1 MGWFTNKKDEE
12 KIMKTASMYSAVIMD
27 SYLKSRKKHQ
37 DKLTIFDSP
46 GMDDNINRLSETI
59 FLLGVY
65 DGLVSFV
72 DNRYKYLKPEYS
84 HSVFLLTQFSSREEF
99 ERYDVWLEQALIQG
113 EYTPGKY
120 HMRDLDVAIL
130 ETLFNA
136 GQLCLSKVITKKDGL
151 TPELTGLDSEYEFY
165 DFKEFT
171 EIRERFNEELA
182 QALNKNDG

>member
-1 MGWFTNKKDEE
+1 MGWFTNKKDKE
-12 KIMKTASMYSAVIMD
+12 KILTTASMYATAVMD
-27 SYLKSRKKHQ
+27 IYLQSRNKHK
-37 DKLTIFDSP
+37 DKLTIFDAP

-72 DNRYKYLKPEYS
+72 DNRYKYLKPED
-84 HSVFLLTQFSSREEF
+84 VLGFLNAEFQSREDF
-99 ERYDVWLEQALIQG
+99 EEYEVWLEQALIQG

-120 HMRDLDVAIL
+120 HMRDLDIAIL

-151 TPELTGLDSEYEFY
+151 TPELIGLDSDYEFY

-171 EIRERFNEELA
+171 EIQERFNEEVS
-182 QALNKNDG
+182 NST